1 MLALGGLSGVAPLAL
16 DLYLPGLPALT
27 SDLGATQ
34 AAGQLSLSSCMI
46 GLALG
51 QLLVGPLTDRVGRR
65 IPLLVG
71 VALFALTAGLSALA
85 PSIAALL
92 GLRLVCGL
100 AGGAGIVIA
109 RAMVRDQ
116 YSGATAARMFSLLA
130 IISNIAPIVAPLL
143 GGLLL
148 RFTTWRGV
156 FAALAVLGAL
166 LLGAALTQRE
176 TLPPARRRP
185 GGLRATG
192 RTLVVVLRDRTFVV
206 PALVLG
212 IGLCGMFV
220 YIAMASFVL
229 QGPYGLDAQQFSL
242 VFGANSVAILVAGQ
256 IGLALVGRL
265 GPRRLL
271 TGGVLTAVVAAVAM
285 LAGVLASR
293 SIWAL
298 LPPLLVLVACTGV
311 VLPNATALALDGQGE
326 TAGTASAVIGLT
338 QFAFA
343 AVVPPLASLRGVTP
357 AVMAGTILAT
367 ATVAALLWFAARPPV
382 ADPGPR
388 LTRGMAPAAEP
399 GGRVRGPAPRRPRAD
414 GRTARLAE
422 IDAGRL
428 RAYDPGA

>member
-1 MLALGGLSGVAPLAL
+1 VTVVRPPSRPPVGQVLALGGLSGVAPLAL
-16 DLYLPGLPALT
+16 DMYLPGLPVLT
-27 SDLGATQ
+27 SDLDATQ
-34 AAGQLSLSSCMI
+34 AAGQLTLSFCMI

-65 IPLLVG
+65 VPLLVG
-71 VALFALTAGLSALA
+71 TVLFALTAGLSALA
-85 PSIAALL
+85 PSIAVLL

-109 RAMVRDQ
+109 RAMVRDL
-116 YSGATAARMFSLLA
+116 YSGPTAARMFSLLA
-130 IISNIAPIVAPLL
+130 IVSNVAPVVAPLL

-156 FAALAVLGAL
+156 FGALAGLGVL
-166 LLGAALTQRE
+166 LLVAALTQRE
-176 TLPPARRRP
+176 TLPPARRHT

-192 RTLVVVLRDRTFVV
+192 RVLATVLRDRTFVV

-212 IGLCGMFV
+212 AGLCGMFA

-271 TGGVLTAVVAAVAM
+271 TGGVLVALGAAVAM
-285 LAGVLASR
+285 LAGVLASP
-293 SIWAL
+293 SVWAL
-298 LPPLLVLVACTGV
+298 LPPLFLLVSCTGV
-311 VLPNATALALDGQGE
+311 ILPNATALALEGQGE

-357 AVMAGTILAT
+357 TVMAGTILGTAAA
-367 ATVAALLWFAARPPV
+367 ATVLWFAARPPV
-382 ADPGPR
+382 
-388 LTRGMAPAAEP
+388 
-399 GGRVRGPAPRRPRAD
+399 V
-414 GRTARLAE
+414 
-422 IDAGRL
+422 DAGR
-428 RAYDPGA
+428 AAAAGPGG